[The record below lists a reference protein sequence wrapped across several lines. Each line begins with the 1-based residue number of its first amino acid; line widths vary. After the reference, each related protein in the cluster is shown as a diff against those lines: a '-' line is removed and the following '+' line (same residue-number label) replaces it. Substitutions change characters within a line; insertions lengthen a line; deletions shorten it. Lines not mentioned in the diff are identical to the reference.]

1 VPFIISTDNGQD
13 PNYQFP
19 DLANLV
25 RKARTDFGAEIE
37 IVRRAHEAEKKEPGR
52 SLPSLEQLV
61 HPAVLDLFGSP
72 EDFPALREDSADGR
86 QPAGSRHALL
96 ARIRYVDTGEI
107 GWLLI
112 VKPSLAGDEPVDVVQ
127 YQRTH
132 SLFPQEPTSDQYF
145 DEAQWE
151 SYRKLGEHI
160 GATLFAEPQDAD
172 PRWSPS
178 RFAAPE
184 VAISDEAESFDTRPT
199 IATTNKRE

>member
-1 VPFIISTDNGQD
+1 
-13 PNYQFP
+13 
-19 DLANLV
+19 
-25 RKARTDFGAEIE
+25 
-37 IVRRAHEAEKKEPGR
+37 
-52 SLPSLEQLV
+52 
-61 HPAVLDLFGSP
+61 
-72 EDFPALREDSADGR
+72 
-86 QPAGSRHALL
+86 LL
-96 ARIRYVDTGEI
+96 ARIRYFDTGET

-132 SLFPQEPTSDQYF
+132 PLFPQEPTSDQYF

-160 GATLFAEPQDAD
+160 GATLFATPEDRD

-184 VAISDEAESFDTRPT
+184 MALYVRAEAAVDSASPFVRTETASSR
-199 IATTNKRE
+199 